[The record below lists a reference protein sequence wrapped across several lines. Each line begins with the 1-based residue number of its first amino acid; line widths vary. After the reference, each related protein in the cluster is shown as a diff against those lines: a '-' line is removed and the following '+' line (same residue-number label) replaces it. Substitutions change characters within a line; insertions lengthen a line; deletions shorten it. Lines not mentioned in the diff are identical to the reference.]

1 MLSPCIKVCQIDA
14 HAEVCIGCGRTEAE
28 IGAWSMYSDAER
40 LEIMQRVI
48 EEGFSD
54 PDLLTQEEGA
64 AQSESAP
71 PSVDGRKAPPPPEA
85 VYVPV
90 DAREIKV
97 REACRKYP
105 ASVLIDGIPYGES
118 VLAMVH
124 TLQRIAEEDL
134 DAQTAKAL
142 ARQALTESKN
152 GV

>member
-54 PDLLTQEEGA
+54 PDLLSQEEGD

-71 PSVDGRKAPPPPEA
+71 PSAESRQAPPPPQA

-90 DAREIKV
+90 DAREIEV

-118 VLAMVH
+118 VLAMVSA
-124 TLQRIAEEDL
+124 LQRIAEEDL
-134 DAQTAKAL
+134 DANAAKAL
-142 ARQALTESKN
+142 ARQTLTGSKN

>member
-28 IGAWSMYSDAER
+28 IGAWSMYTDAER

-54 PDLLTQEEGA
+54 PDLLTQEEGD

-71 PSVDGRKAPPPPEA
+71 PSADNRQAPPPPEA
-85 VYVPV
+85 IYVPV
-90 DAREIKV
+90 DAREIEV

-134 DAQTAKAL
+134 DAHTAKAL

>member
-40 LEIMQRVI
+40 LEIMERVI

-54 PDLLTQEEGA
+54 PDFLAQKEGA
-64 AQSESAP
+64 TQSESPQA
-71 PSVDGRKAPPPPEA
+71 SANGRQAPPPPQA

-90 DAREIKV
+90 DAREIEV

-118 VLAMVH
+118 VLAMVY
-124 TLQRIAEEDL
+124 TLQRIVEEDL
-134 DAQTAKAL
+134 DGHTAKSL
-142 ARQALTESKN
+142 ARQALTGSKN